1 MDVHEGGDGLDG
13 PGLLRVFDEVALTGL
28 VLGIPVEAI
37 VFPSAYVDKYEPPG
51 SVSYMSN

>member
-13 PGLLRVFDEVALTGL
+13 ARLLRVFDEVALAGL

-37 VFPSAYVDKYEPPG
+37 VFPSAFVDRYETPG
-51 SVSYMSN
+51 GGFYMSN